1 MADKIRITQLTRQK
15 EVLMKL
21 IRIQLIGHYRSM
33 LEMLLILQ
41 RGKRNNQNFLGSWK
55 ILMIKYS
62 FTIES
67 SIIES
72 LDLRKNTLTK
82 RSELILK
89 E

>member
-1 MADKIRITQLTRQK
+1 
-15 EVLMKL
+15 MKL

-41 RGKRNNQNFLGSWK
+41 RGKRSNQNFLGSWK

>member
-1 MADKIRITQLTRQK
+1 MADKIRKTQLMRQK